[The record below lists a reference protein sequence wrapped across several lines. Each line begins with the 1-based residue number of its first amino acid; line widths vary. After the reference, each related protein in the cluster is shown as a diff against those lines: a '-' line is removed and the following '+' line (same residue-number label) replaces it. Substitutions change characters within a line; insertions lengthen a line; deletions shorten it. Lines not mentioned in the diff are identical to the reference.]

1 MPSIELSEYYIELIG
16 FLLTLLVGLSIK
28 DWATNFIKGL
38 MFRFGNLK
46 EGDKIIVDDKE
57 VMLVKIGAQETIIA
71 LYTDKGLVWRYVPNT
86 RIPMLN
92 LSKVV
97 DSELH
102 QDSKIEKA
110 TQIKK
115 LLQETE
121 E

>member
-1 MPSIELSEYYIELIG
+1 
-16 FLLTLLVGLSIK
+16 
-28 DWATNFIKGL
+28 
-38 MFRFGNLK
+38 MFRFGSLK
-46 EGDKIIVDDKE
+46 EGAKIIVDDKE
-57 VMLVKIGAQETIIA
+57 GMLVKIGTQETIIA

-110 TQIKK
+110 TKIKRQLIRQIHKNRRRKRKRKRKQNKQTKK
-115 LLQETE
+115 KK
-121 E
+121 